1 MLQEHSIFSDIK
13 DLCIVG
19 EFCLKWKV

>member
-19 EFCLKWKV
+19 EFCLKWKA